1 MNAKL
6 KLLLVD
12 DEPGIAEGLAVLLNA
27 MKQPWE
33 IVGIAEDGEQGVSLV
48 HRLHPDV
55 VITDIR
61 MPIMDGLEMI
71 RRLCEEQA
79 ACRYIILSGYADFDY
94 ARQAMK
100 LGVRDYVTKP
110 VDEDELAEA
119 IRRIAREKGSARQEG
134 ASAGQEEAAP
144 AASGEGNSFEAIRRY
159 VTEHFAEDISLAG
172 LSAMFFLNPYY
183 ISQLFRKKAGES
195 YQSFVTRLRIE
206 HAQRFLRETDLMIYE
221 ISERVGYNDT
231 VYFSRVFEKITGV
244 RPSEYRQ
251 QHRK

>member
-1 MNAKL
+1 
-6 KLLLVD
+6 
-12 DEPGIAEGLAVLLNA
+12 
-27 MKQPWE
+27 
-33 IVGIAEDGEQGVSLV
+33 
-48 HRLHPDV
+48 
-55 VITDIR
+55 
-61 MPIMDGLEMI
+61 
-71 RRLCEEQA
+71 
-79 ACRYIILSGYADFDY
+79 
-94 ARQAMK
+94 MK

-206 HAQRFLRETDLMIYE
+206 HAQQFLRETDLMIYE